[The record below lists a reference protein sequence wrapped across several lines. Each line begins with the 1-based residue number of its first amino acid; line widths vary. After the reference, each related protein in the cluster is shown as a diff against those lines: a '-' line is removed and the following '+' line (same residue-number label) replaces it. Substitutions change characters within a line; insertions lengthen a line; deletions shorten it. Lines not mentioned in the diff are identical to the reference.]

1 MVRRTVVCLACLCVA
16 TSTLLVA
23 SAAGAEETKKDQGYE
38 YWFQDDPLKAAGA
51 DGNLPLIKVR
61 ATGTR
66 QSLMRPR
73 TAFVPELLKS
83 VENM

>member
-1 MVRRTVVCLACLCVA
+1 MVRRTVVCLCVA
-16 TSTLLVA
+16 ISTLLVA
-23 SAAGAEETKKDQGYE
+23 SAAGAEEKKKDQGYE
-38 YWFQDDPLKAAGA
+38 YWFQDDPLKAAGS

-61 ATGTR
+61 PAGTR

>member
-1 MVRRTVVCLACLCVA
+1 MVRRTLICLVVGI
-16 TSTLLVA
+16 STLLVA
-23 SAAGAEETKKDQGYE
+23 SAAGAEEKNKKDQGYE
-38 YWFQDDPLKAAGA
+38 YWFQDDPLKAAGT

-61 ATGTR
+61 PTGAR